1 MPNTRKRTSS
11 NKSHKSSSNI
21 QVERSNV
28 VEEHNSIFHHDK
40 CCEATFDGLQ
50 HWYVSKFEK
59 LGWMILTKTHGHVEK
74 VKEYKN
80 SLKRLKEAIEHKL
93 THVTENDRK
102 HDLMIMHHNVEILID
117 HADKD
122 FKKYK
127 K

>member
-1 MPNTRKRTSS
+1 MPNTRKRINSS
-11 NKSHKSSSNI
+11 NSHKSTSKTHI
-21 QVERSNV
+21 KTSNV
-28 VEEHNSIFHHDK
+28 VEENNSVFHHDK
-40 CCEATFDGLQ
+40 CCEATFDGIQ

-59 LGWMILTKTHGHVEK
+59 LGWMVLAKTHGHEDK
-74 VKEYKN
+74 IKEYKN

-122 FKKYK
+122 F
-127 K
+127 